1 LTETAAQL
9 DSRHSNV
16 DEGLELSH
24 PAADL
29 EVGSF
34 EPRNSAGADVF
45 SGSIFFRQQARDLR
59 QIRAPRDLTS

>member
-1 LTETAAQL
+1 LTEIAAEL
-9 DSRHSNV
+9 DSRHLNV
-16 DEGLELSH
+16 DEGLERSH
-24 PAADL
+24 PSADL

-45 SGSIFFRQQARDLR
+45 SGIIFFRQQVRDLR